1 MGTIYLLST
10 NYILRFSFSMG
21 GISVRLSFTLIS
33 ASHSPA
39 IMWYSQIMLVRLS
52 PASPQSWKCV
62 SSFLRTSHFHK
73 PVNWHAIQVDK
84 PRLFKID
91 LRENPYSIG
100 SVIQIVKQLLFGR
113 SSEIR
118 KVKRNKPSAIQFS
131 KLDLAFVLLIIIIII
146 TFTPFC
152 NDRFHLSHS
161 AWPCSFQLY
170 YSTMGAMRTSD
181 GGSFPAR
188 LS

>member
-118 KVKRNKPSAIQFS
+118 KVKAISPINRAGKNWVPDWVNIEKNNIIQW
-131 KLDLAFVLLIIIIII
+131 KL
-146 TFTPFC
+146 
-152 NDRFHLSHS
+152 HLS
-161 AWPCSFQLY
+161 AWNL
-170 YSTMGAMRTSD
+170 
-181 GGSFPAR
+181 GSR
-188 LS
+188 LKI